1 MLEYKAYHKKSLGRR
16 RRGAAVRRKKR
27 GRGKDPPRGIAR
39 FRRSLPAAAVLL
51 AVVFVGAAAAA
62 MYSWLGHSSLFSV
75 RVVDLNDCDHVRRDE
90 VIGML
95 GGATSGNI
103 WTLSMEEIGKR
114 LKNHPFVREVSV
126 RKAFPDRLI
135 VRVAERDPVAMV
147 NLDSLYYV
155 DGQGIVFKRLTAYD
169 EKDYPILTG
178 FSRKDLL
185 ARDPITMRNL
195 QRTIALLRRAQDGAF
210 NRNLSEVH
218 FDVMEGYTL
227 VRRDDG
233 LQVKVGLME
242 PDEAMRRIDEA
253 LPKLAKL
260 GQSHG
265 IVDLRTEGRIF
276 VRSGD

>member
-1 MLEYKAYHKKSLGRR
+1 MLEYKAYHKKSLGKR
-16 RRGAAVRRKKR
+16 RRGVAVRRKKA
-27 GRGKDPPRGIAR
+27 GRGKEKPGGVAR
-39 FRRSLPAAAVLL
+39 LRRLLPAAAALL
-51 AVVFVGAAAAA
+51 AVVLVGTAGAAV
-62 MYSWLGHSSLFSV
+62 YSWLGHSRLFSV
-75 RVVDLNDCDHVRRDE
+75 RVVDLNECDHVTRDE

-95 GGATSGNI
+95 GGAASGNI
-103 WTLSMEEIGKR
+103 WALSKEEIGKR
-114 LKNHPFVREVSV
+114 LQSHPFVREVSV

-135 VRVAERDPVAMV
+135 VRITERKPVAMV

-155 DGQGIVFKRLTAYD
+155 DGQGLVFKRLTAYD
-169 EKDYPILTG
+169 AKDYPILTG

-195 QRTIALLRRAQDGAF
+195 QRTIALLTRAQDGVF

-218 FDVMEGYTL
+218 FDGLEGCTL

-233 LQVKVGLME
+233 LQVKVGTME
-242 PDEAMRRIDEA
+242 PEEAMRRIEEA

-276 VRSGD
+276 VRSGE

>member
-1 MLEYKAYHKKSLGRR
+1 MLEYKAYHKKSLGKR
-16 RRGAAVRRKKR
+16 RRGIAVRRKKP
-27 GRGKDPPRGIAR
+27 GRGKEKPGGVAR
-39 FRRSLPAAAVLL
+39 LRRLLPAAAALL
-51 AVVFVGAAAAA
+51 AVVLVGTAGAAV
-62 MYSWLGHSSLFSV
+62 YSWLGHSRLFSV
-75 RVVDLNDCDHVRRDE
+75 RVVDLNECDHVTRDE

-95 GGATSGNI
+95 GGAASGNI
-103 WTLSMEEIGKR
+103 WALSKEEIGKR
-114 LKNHPFVREVSV
+114 LQSHPFVREVSV

-135 VRVAERDPVAMV
+135 VRITERKPVAMV

-155 DGQGIVFKRLTAYD
+155 DGQGLVFKRLTAYD
-169 EKDYPILTG
+169 AKDYPILTG

-195 QRTIALLRRAQDGAF
+195 QRTIALLTRAQDGVF

-218 FDVMEGYTL
+218 FDGLEGCTL

-233 LQVKVGLME
+233 LQVKVGTME
-242 PDEAMRRIDEA
+242 PEEAMRRIEEA

-276 VRSGD
+276 VRSGE

>member
-1 MLEYKAYHKKSLGRR
+1 MLEYKAYHKKSLGKR
-16 RRGAAVRRKKR
+16 RRGIAVRRKKQ
-27 GRGKDPPRGIAR
+27 GRGKETPRGTAR
-39 FRRSLPAAAVLL
+39 LRRSLPAAAALL
-51 AVVFVGAAAAA
+51 AVVLVGAASAAV
-62 MYSWLGHSSLFSV
+62 YSWLGHSRLFSV
-75 RVVDLNDCDHVRRDE
+75 RVVDLNECDHVTRDE

-95 GGATSGNI
+95 GGAANGNI
-103 WTLSMEEIGKR
+103 WALSKEEIGTR
-114 LKNHPFVREVSV
+114 LRSHPFVREVSV

-135 VRVAERDPVAMV
+135 VRITERKPVAMV

-155 DGQGIVFKRLTAYD
+155 DGTGLVFKRLTTYD
-169 EKDYPILTG
+169 SKDYPILTG

-195 QRTIALLRRAQDGAF
+195 QRTIALLRRAQDGVF

-218 FDVMEGYTL
+218 FDALEGFTL

-233 LQVKVGLME
+233 IQVKVGTMD
-242 PDEAMRRIDEA
+242 PGEAMRRVEEA
-253 LPKLAKL
+253 LPELAKL

-276 VRSGD
+276 VRSGE